1 MVPPFIWRLGTEFRY
16 KKFKFNLMYSY
27 TQEHFSDASNAILT
41 ATAVEG
47 IIPTY
52 NVVDLGIRYDFKRL
66 SFQMSLNNL
75 LNEQYFTRRAESYP
89 GPGIIPSDGRGLYI
103 TIQIKL

>member
-1 MVPPFIWRLGTEFRY
+1 VIWRLGTDFRY
-16 KKFKFNLMYSY
+16 KKFKFNVMYSY
-27 TQEHFSDASNAILT
+27 THQHFSDASNAILT

-47 IIPTY
+47 IIPSY
-52 NVVDLGIRYDFKRL
+52 SVIDLGLRYDWKRF
-66 SFQMSLNNL
+66 SFQLSVNNL

-89 GPGIIPSDGRGLYI
+89 GPGIIPSDGRGFYG